1 VLRHLPQF
9 NSLLGILVAV
19 NNFDIRHTTMYV
31 SKRLAHLTAAL
42 VFAVCVSIIHHYHYF
57 GFLRY
62 DARAGGPDE
71 QISQH
76 PIVPF
81 PHGGPKE
88 GPVRSESL
96 AALKNSTQFLF
107 GKLKSIKSTFS
118 RAVVIS
124 CLSERETEWV
134 KNELSDIWLTAYV
147 ANDTAATLHPPRNK
161 GHEVMI
167 YLSYII
173 DHYADLPDIAVFMH
187 AHRWARHN
195 NELLD
200 HDAVRMIQRLS
211 SEHVVRQGYVNMR
224 CKWEPGCPEWLHPT
238 NKQESLTRQEEM
250 MLSKSWAE
258 LFPFEALPP
267 FLAQA
272 CCAQFALSKERILSI
287 PLSQFIY
294 YRDWVLTT
302 PLSDYVSGRIW
313 EYSWHFLFTGYT
325 SYCPMEHDCY
335 CETYGICFDG
345 QGSYEDF
352 QKLRRQKEG
361 LESELE
367 VSKSTRGTKKEPS
380 LAANSSSTLTDQIQ
394 LLETKLAEWKAS
406 ALKRGDNRRQRA
418 EGSS

>member
-1 VLRHLPQF
+1 
-9 NSLLGILVAV
+9 
-19 NNFDIRHTTMYV
+19 MYV
-31 SKRLAHLTAAL
+31 SKRLIHLMAAL
-42 VFAVCVSIIHHYHYF
+42 VFIVCISTIHHYNYF
-57 GFLRY
+57 DFLQY
-62 DARAGGPDE
+62 HARVGDHDE
-71 QISQH
+71 QIEQH
-76 PIVPF
+76 SVVSF
-81 PHGGPKE
+81 RNGGSKE
-88 GPVRSESL
+88 GFVRSEHL
-96 AALKNSTQFLF
+96 TVLKNSSPFLVGTF
-107 GKLKSIKSTFS
+107 KPSESTPS

-124 CLSERETEWV
+124 CLNERETEWV
-134 KNELSDIWLTAYV
+134 RNELSDITLAAYV
-147 ANDTAATLHPPRNK
+147 VNDTAGTLHPPRNK

-173 DHYADLPDIAVFMH
+173 DHYANLPDIAVFMH

-200 HDAVRMIQRLS
+200 HDAVLMIQRLS

-287 PLSQFIY
+287 PLSRFIY

-313 EYSWHFLFTGYT
+313 EYSWHFLFTGHT
-325 SYCPMEHDCY
+325 NYCPMEHDCY

-352 QKLRRQKEG
+352 QKLRHQKEAM
-361 LESELE
+361 ESELE
-367 VSKSTRGTKKEPS
+367 VSNKIRETKKDS
-380 LAANSSSTLTDQIQ
+380 TLASNSSSVLLNQIQ
-394 LLETKLAEWKAS
+394 LVDTRLTEWKAG